1 MNDDD
6 TCDPQWLDTRLAAL
20 SVREIRAMKAAAFAE
35 GAMAGWSISG
45 EGFNHEYMGRRWRKR
60 TDGVA
65 GYEPTEEWL
74 TDQDAM
80 DKLHNPYL
88 EEIEDERV

>member
-35 GAMAGWSISG
+35 GAMAGWLG
-45 EGFNHEYMGRRWRKR
+45 CG
-60 TDGVA
+60 
-65 GYEPTEEWL
+65 
-74 TDQDAM
+74 QDLK
-80 DKLHNPYL
+80 DVHNPYL

>member
-20 SVREIRAMKAAAFAE
+20 SVREIRAMKAAAWAE

-45 EGFNHEYMGRRWRKR
+45 EGFNHEYTGLKWVKR
-60 TDGVA
+60 LDA
-65 GYEPTEEWL
+65 PGYEPTNEYY
-74 TDQDAM
+74 TDQEALDT
-80 DKLHNPYL
+80 LHNPYL

>member
-1 MNDDD
+1 MKDE

-20 SVREIRAMKAAAFAE
+20 SVREIRAMKAAAWAE
-35 GAMAGWSISG
+35 GAMAGWSI
-45 EGFNHEYMGRRWRKR
+45 NEYMGRRWRKR